1 MIILSGRE
9 ERIRRGKEVLSWV
22 LGFAVVGEG
31 KRKTRG
37 MKQHGMTGKQTD
49 GCNINEETGA
59 GKRLWMKELGRQA
72 GAKDHGG

>member
-37 MKQHGMTGKQTD
+37 MKQHGMTGK
-49 GCNINEETGA
+49 
-59 GKRLWMKELGRQA
+59 
-72 GAKDHGG
+72 